1 MKSSWSCCNLL
12 ENGKAVFE
20 QITEHSA
27 HSLRSHTACPE
38 MCILPRT
45 RRGKIR
51 LNFFRRFGGGN
62 LRCFL
67 RSISRPIEIRISIL
81 QRKEPFAVKNKKSVG
96 FLSAIL
102 ACVMLLSGCGS
113 FLNREYSASEPHS
126 AAYYGS
132 DDRSVLRIESY
143 QDLVNALLMQVDR
156 RATEATIWFYPS
168 KATPNASEAMAR
180 ACSEVQ
186 QETPLGAYTVDYL
199 SYTQDDSSHNYSVLH
214 LTIGY
219 RRTAEQVN
227 AIVHATSVSALY
239 NLLVVAAERDEPEVV
254 VQVNSFDQS
263 REEIRD
269 AVAALQLERYLAEN
283 PPETPEE
290 RAGNE
295 DPEEPAEGT
304 EPEEPAEGTEPEEP
318 APALPEDVQP
328 WQVNFYPAE
337 GDAGIVEVL
346 LKGK

>member
-1 MKSSWSCCNLL
+1 MKSNRL
-12 ENGKAVFE
+12 VR
-20 QITEHSA
+20 
-27 HSLRSHTACPE
+27 SLA
-38 MCILPRT
+38 
-45 RRGKIR
+45 
-51 LNFFRRFGGGN
+51 
-62 LRCFL
+62 
-67 RSISRPIEIRISIL
+67 
-81 QRKEPFAVKNKKSVG
+81 
-96 FLSAIL
+96 L
-102 ACVMLLSGCGS
+102 ALVCVLLSGCGS

-168 KATPNASEAMAR
+168 KATPNAAEAMAR

-239 NLLVVAAERDEPEVV
+239 DLLGAAADRGDAAVV
-254 VQVNSFDQS
+254 VQVSSFDQS
-263 REEIRD
+263 RDEIRD
-269 AVAALQLERYLAEN
+269 AVAKLQLDRYLEEN
-283 PPETPEE
+283 PPEAPAENAGGSEPE
-290 RAGNE
+290 
-295 DPEEPAEGT
+295 PPAEGQ
-304 EPEEPAEGTEPEEP
+304 EPEEAP

-337 GDAGIVEVL
+337 GDAGIIEVL
-346 LKGK
+346 LAAE